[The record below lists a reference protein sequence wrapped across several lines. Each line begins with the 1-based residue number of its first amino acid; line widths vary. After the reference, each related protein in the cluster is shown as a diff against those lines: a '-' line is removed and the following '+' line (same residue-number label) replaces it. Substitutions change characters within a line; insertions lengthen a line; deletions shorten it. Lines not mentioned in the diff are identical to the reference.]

1 MSGASVAW
9 GQQVRVTV
17 AADSVTVGERF
28 EIGLAVEHGRSTRV
42 AFPDL
47 PPLSDTFGADGLV
60 DPAAV
65 FGDAEVLAA
74 RRFPP
79 AETASGARLD
89 SVVFLATTFALDAAR
104 IGPIPVALVAGTGA
118 AADTVTLD
126 VPTQVLPVRS
136 VVPDSLTA
144 PLQLAP
150 ALAFPE
156 PLPLWV
162 ALLVGAL
169 LLLLGVWLW
178 RTRHRGPGLA
188 APPLPPHAQ
197 ARKRLDALR
206 PAELDLTDSEAVPA
220 YYAALSNAVRTY
232 LTRALG
238 VPAQEQTTR
247 ELLTALD
254 GHPNVDEATRLRLGV
269 LLRRADLAKF
279 ARATP
284 DAATRT
290 TDRTAATESVDEIQT
305 RIAARAQQEAAES
318 EAAKQG
324 DEETAKRGDGEAA
337 RPEDPAT
344 PPHRDTATPNSDA
357 S

>member
-1 MSGASVAW
+1 MLAAAATVH
-9 GQQVRVTV
+9 GQQVRATV
-17 AADSVTVGERF
+17 VADSVTVGERF
-28 EIGLAVEHGRSTRV
+28 EIGVAVEHGRSTRV

-47 PPLSDTFGADGLV
+47 PPLSDTFGADNLV
-60 DPAAV
+60 EPAAV

-79 AETASGARLD
+79 TETATGARLD

-118 AADTVTLD
+118 AADTVVLD
-126 VPTQVLPVRS
+126 VPTRMLPVRS
-136 VVPDSLTA
+136 VVPDSLAA
-144 PLQLAP
+144 PLPLAP

-162 ALLVGAL
+162 AVLIGAALLV
-169 LLLLGVWLW
+169 LGLWLW
-178 RTRHRGPGLA
+178 RTRHRRAGLV

-206 PAELDLTDSEAVPA
+206 PADIDATDSEAVPA

-232 LTRALG
+232 LTRALD

-247 ELLTALD
+247 ELLAALD
-254 GHPNVDEATRLRLGV
+254 GHPDVDDATRLRLSV

-279 ARATP
+279 ARAAP
-284 DAATRT
+284 DAPTRT
-290 TDRTAATESVDEIQT
+290 ADRTAATEGVDEIQA
-305 RIAARAQQEAAES
+305 RIAAREQQEAAERQSS
-318 EAAKQG
+318 EKTESQG
-324 DEETAKRGDGEAA
+324 DDEIAPEA
-337 RPEDPAT
+337 DTAT
-344 PPHRDTATPNSDA
+344 PPHRNTAAPGSGA
-357 S
+357 P

>member
-9 GQQVRVTV
+9 GQQVRVTMPT
-17 AADSVTVGERF
+17 DSVTVGERF
-28 EIGLAVEHGRSTRV
+28 EVGIAVEHGRSTRV
-42 AFPDL
+42 VFPDL
-47 PPLSDTFGADGLV
+47 PPPSSALV
-60 DPAAV
+60 EPAALY
-65 FGDAEVLAA
+65 GDAEILAL

-79 AETASGARLD
+79 TPTGSGARID
-89 SVVFLATTFALDAAR
+89 SVALLATTFALDAAR
-104 IGPIPVALVAGTGA
+104 IGPIPVALVAGAGA
-118 AADTVTLD
+118 TADTVALD
-126 VPTQVLPVRS
+126 VLTQSLPVRS

-144 PLQLAP
+144 PLPLAP

-169 LLLLGVWLW
+169 VVLLGVWLW
-178 RTRHRGPGLA
+178 QTRHRRPGLA
-188 APPLPPHAQ
+188 AQPLPPHAQ

-206 PAELDLTDSEAVPA
+206 PADIDPTDSEAVPA
-220 YYAALSNAVRTY
+220 YYAALANAVRTY

-247 ELLTALD
+247 ELLAALD
-254 GHPNVDEATRLRLGV
+254 GHPDVDDATRLRLGV

-290 TDRTAATESVDEIQT
+290 TDLSAAT
-305 RIAARAQQEAAES
+305 A
-318 EAAKQG
+318 
-324 DEETAKRGDGEAA
+324 
-337 RPEDPAT
+337 
-344 PPHRDTATPNSDA
+344 
-357 S
+357 

>member
-1 MSGASVAW
+1 M
-9 GQQVRVTV
+9 RVTV
-17 AADSVTVGERF
+17 VADSVTVGGRF
-28 EIGLAVEHGRSTRV
+28 EIGVAVEHGRSTRV

-47 PPLSDTFGADGLV
+47 PMLSDGLV
-60 DPAAV
+60 EPAAV
-65 FGDAEVLAA
+65 FGDAEVVAA

-79 AETASGARLD
+79 TETATGARLD

-118 AADTVTLD
+118 AADTVALD
-126 VPTQVLPVRS
+126 VPTQTLPVRS

-144 PLQLAP
+144 PLPLAP

-162 ALLVGAL
+162 ALLIGAL
-169 LLLLGVWLW
+169 LLLLGLWLW
-178 RTRHRGPGLA
+178 RTRHRRPGLVA
-188 APPLPPHAQ
+188 SPLPPHAQ

-206 PAELDLTDSEAVPA
+206 PTDLDLSDSEAVPA

-247 ELLTALD
+247 EFLAALD
-254 GHPNVDEATRLRLGV
+254 GHPDVDDATRLRLSV

-279 ARATP
+279 ARAAP

-290 TDRTAATESVDEIQT
+290 TDRAAAKESVDEIQA
-305 RIAARAQQEAAES
+305 RIVAREQASADAEG
-318 EAAKQG
+318 QV
-324 DEETAKRGDGEAA
+324 ETEKRGDGETAG
-337 RPEDPAT
+337 PEDTAT
-344 PPHRDTATPNSDA
+344 PPHRNTAAPQPDSEA
-357 S
+357 P